1 MTAPNSPSPAGKA
14 QPPARP
20 SPGPGDSLG
29 AVVDQDALADGE
41 GAVVPHQEEVK
52 DGVRHP
58 GSHRAGCKG
67 TCWGHGHCDS
77 PWDTHPQDRD
87 LLLTTHCGHK
97 GHPTSRAVCQVL
109 YQDLLFSSGHSRMGE
124 KDKGGLGGDLC
135 PAPSQTHLEL
145 RRNRQEKE
153 TMSRMMVR

>member
-1 MTAPNSPSPAGKA
+1 MTAPNSPSPAEKA

-52 DGVRHP
+52 DGVCHP

-87 LLLTTHCGHK
+87 LLLTTHRGHK
-97 GHPTSRAVCQVL
+97 GHPTSRAV
-109 YQDLLFSSGHSRMGE
+109 SRCFTRISCSALDIPGWEKRTRGLWGE
-124 KDKGGLGGDLC
+124 TSAQHQARLTW
-135 PAPSQTHLEL
+135 S
-145 RRNRQEKE
+145 
-153 TMSRMMVR
+153 

>member
-1 MTAPNSPSPAGKA
+1 MTGPNFPSPAEKA

-52 DGVRHP
+52 DGVCHP

-67 TCWGHGHCDS
+67 TCWGHGHRDS

-87 LLLTTHCGHK
+87 LLLTTKATLPPGQCARCFTRISCSALDTPG
-97 GHPTSRAVCQVL
+97 
-109 YQDLLFSSGHSRMGE
+109 
-124 KDKGGLGGDLC
+124 
-135 PAPSQTHLEL
+135 
-145 RRNRQEKE
+145 
-153 TMSRMMVR
+153 